1 MHWKFAANIIGILLI
16 FLGLSMVVP
25 LLVSFYYQDQTQENF
40 IQSIGITMIVGL
52 ILIIISK
59 KKQGRDDYINKKEG
73 MAAVA
78 LAWAVIGLFGALPFY
93 LSPQFTNFT
102 DAFFESVSGFT
113 TTGSSV
119 MINIESAQKSLLFW
133 RCFIQWLGGMG
144 IIVLSLAILPFLG
157 VGGIQLYNAE
167 VPSPVPDKLTP
178 RLSDSAKILW
188 VVYASLTIIEII
200 FLFGGGMT
208 LFEAACH
215 AFSTLPTGGFSPK
228 NASIAH
234 YNNAY
239 FDYVIVIFM
248 LLAGINFSLHYQ
260 MLRGKTLAFWR
271 DTECK
276 VFLGLTFLF
285 IILITWNT
293 YSSVYAS
300 LNDAFRFASFQV
312 VSIIT
317 TTGFATADYEKFPGL
332 SQILLFICMFI
343 GASAGSTGGGMKC
356 ARIIVCFKYC
366 YRELFKIIHPHSI
379 SKIKFNNAVIAD
391 DVLRSIMG
399 FLVLYIA
406 LFILSSILLACMGID
421 MMTAFGAVAACIGNI
436 GPGFGTVGPT
446 ENFAHIPFMGK
457 WLLALCM
464 LLGRLEIYT
473 VIILFIPEFWKK

>member
-1 MHWKFAANIIGILLI
+1 MHWKFASNIIGILLI

-25 LLVSFYYQDQTQENF
+25 LLVSFYYQDHAQENF
-40 IQSIGITMIVGL
+40 IQSIGITMIIGL

-215 AFSTLPTGGFSPK
+215 AFSTLPTGGFLLKMHPLP
-228 NASIAH
+228 I
-234 YNNAY
+234 
-239 FDYVIVIFM
+239 ITMPILIM
-248 LLAGINFSLHYQ
+248 LL
-260 MLRGKTLAFWR
+260 
-271 DTECK
+271 
-276 VFLGLTFLF
+276 
-285 IILITWNT
+285 
-293 YSSVYAS
+293 
-300 LNDAFRFASFQV
+300 
-312 VSIIT
+312 
-317 TTGFATADYEKFPGL
+317 
-332 SQILLFICMFI
+332 
-343 GASAGSTGGGMKC
+343 
-356 ARIIVCFKYC
+356 
-366 YRELFKIIHPHSI
+366 
-379 SKIKFNNAVIAD
+379 
-391 DVLRSIMG
+391 
-399 FLVLYIA
+399 
-406 LFILSSILLACMGID
+406 
-421 MMTAFGAVAACIGNI
+421 
-436 GPGFGTVGPT
+436 
-446 ENFAHIPFMGK
+446 
-457 WLLALCM
+457 
-464 LLGRLEIYT
+464 
-473 VIILFIPEFWKK
+473 